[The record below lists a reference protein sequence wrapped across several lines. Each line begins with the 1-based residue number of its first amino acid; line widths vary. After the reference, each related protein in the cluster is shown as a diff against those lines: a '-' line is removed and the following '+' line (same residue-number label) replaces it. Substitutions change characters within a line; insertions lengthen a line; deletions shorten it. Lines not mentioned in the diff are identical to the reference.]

1 MHVQVLR
8 DLEVCLPVRP
18 GEVPVYPGVTITI
31 TITITRYR
39 CALGSGWSIPVE
51 LVIGPH
57 QGISYMT
64 DSAVQVTLVEMLK
77 Y

>member
-1 MHVQVLR
+1 M
-8 DLEVCLPVRP
+8 
-18 GEVPVYPGVTITI
+18 YPGVTI

-77 Y
+77 YQQAFEPSLMVI